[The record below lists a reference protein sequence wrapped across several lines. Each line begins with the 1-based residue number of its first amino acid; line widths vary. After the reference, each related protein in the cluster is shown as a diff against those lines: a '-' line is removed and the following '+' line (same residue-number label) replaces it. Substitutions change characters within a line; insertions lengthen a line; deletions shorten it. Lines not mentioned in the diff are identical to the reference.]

1 MIVTQEIIQDHR
13 LRQATQ
19 HILQVEVQ
27 VLALQVLQ
35 VEVQALQVVVA
46 DVDNLKNKIAL
57 TTRLRMQTPIR

>member
-35 VEVQALQVVVA
+35 VVVLEAVEVQALQVVVA
-46 DVDNLKNKIAL
+46 DVDKPKK
-57 TTRLRMQTPIR
+57 